1 MRKGRRKTKEGKEEK
16 KENKKKKENLHQ
28 ISTFHNIHS
37 LLPSAGLCALLF
49 GCSFC
54 FHALWNS

>member
-1 MRKGRRKTKEGKEEK
+1 MRKGRRKTKEGKEERM
-16 KENKKKKENLHQ
+16 ENKKKKENLHQ
-28 ISTFHNIHS
+28 ISTFHNIQS
-37 LLPSAGLCALLF
+37 LLPSAGLSVLLF